1 MLGLL
6 HEERHKRER
15 TLSFVKHHEI
25 VFRFV
30 YPHLIFVPQA
40 EPPEHLEYSF
50 DVLALTI
57 LHDTARGLATTVA
70 PCCPERC
77 SGCPGCP

>member
-50 DVLALTI
+50 EGLGDDGGPLLSGALLWLPWLPLT
-57 LHDTARGLATTVA
+57 L
-70 PCCPERC
+70 
-77 SGCPGCP
+77 